1 MSTNNRRA
9 IAGELRR
16 KANDSLDGESLQ
28 RALAR
33 MMVRAIALV
42 MFARIAVKPSRAG

>member
-1 MSTNNRRA
+1 MSTNDRRT
-9 IAGELRR
+9 IAAELRR

-33 MMVRAIALV
+33 IAG
-42 MFARIAVKPSRAG
+42 A